1 VLGPDLS
8 ICLVTELPARKPKPT
23 PEEENSRLGKLLEKT
38 IAIFREMVSEG
49 KL

>member
-8 ICLVTELPARKPKPT
+8 ICLVTELPASKPKPT
-23 PEEENSRLGKLLEKT
+23 PEEENARLGKLLEKT
-38 IAIFREMVSEG
+38 IAMFREMVSEG